1 MTQTDAPPQ
10 SAQDRFDTLYITSSE
25 IAREL
30 GIARTTLMQARK
42 RGLLPDPIIV
52 NDGQVYL
59 YERAKVRQNIDAWKI
74 ILQTRKQ
81 NHV

>member
-1 MTQTDAPPQ
+1 MTQTDAPVQ
-10 SAQDRFDTLYITSSE
+10 SAQERFDELYISSSE

-59 YERAKVRQNIDAWKI
+59 YEREKVRPNIDAWKI
-74 ILQTRKQ
+74 MLQVRKHNQ
-81 NHV
+81 L